1 MTITRLIARPL
12 LASTFVVGAVN
23 ALKNAEASAVRAKP
37 VTDRIVSLAQ
47 RSAPNAPVPTDP
59 VTLVRLNAAAQLAGA
74 AALATGRAPRIG
86 SLVLAA
92 TLVPTTLARHRF
104 WEETEPAARAEHR
117 THFAKNA
124 AVLGGV
130 LIAGVDTEGQPGVAW
145 RARRAAKDVRREA
158 RQLAKATRREAKL
171 ARAQLT

>member
-47 RSAPNAPVPTDP
+47 RSAPSAPLPTDP

-74 AALATGRAPRIG
+74 AALATGKAPRIG

-104 WEETEPAARAEHR
+104 WEETEPSARAEHQ
-117 THFAKNA
+117 THFAKNV

-130 LIAGVDTEGQPGVAW
+130 LIAGVDTEGRPGVAW

-158 RQLAKATRREAKL
+158 RQLARTTRREAKL

>member
-1 MTITRLIARPL
+1 MTLTRLIARPL

-37 VTDRIVSLAQ
+37 VTDKIVALTQ
-47 RSAPNAPVPTDP
+47 RAAPHAPLPTDA
-59 VTLVRLNAAAQLAGA
+59 VTLVRLNAAAQLVGA
-74 AALATGRAPRIG
+74 VALATGRAPRVG

-92 TLVPTTLARHRF
+92 TMVPTTLARHRF
-104 WEETEPAARAEHR
+104 WEESDPSARAEHQ
-117 THFAKNA
+117 THFAKNV

-158 RQLAKATRREAKL
+158 RTIARATRREAKL